1 MNDAMVILGVLIP
14 ILVIIMA
21 WSMREAVHECR
32 MYRELVKDD
41 ADMDI
46 KLHRKVAAIYEKRAA
61 ALERRVSG
69 DPIAL
74 LTVPQWTEDNDACD
88 DCDLGGICPDN
99 FCKGVNAPCMF
110 DPGNYGIYAMP
121 PEKVQA

>member
-1 MNDAMVILGVLIP
+1 MVAMVVPAVCIL
-14 ILVIIMA
+14 ILVLMMA
-21 WSMREAVHECR
+21 WCIKEAVHECR

-41 ADMDI
+41 ADADI
-46 KLHRKVAAIYEKRAA
+46 QLHRKVATIYEKRAA

-74 LTVPQWTEDNDACD
+74 LTVPQWAEDDDPCD

-110 DPGNYGIYAMP
+110 EPGEYGIYAMP